1 MSDRPVISLYSVSLP
16 LPAKQTVYR
25 RYLDLLPRMDA
36 VLQRNVVHLKRILA
50 DLGLRANIK
59 QRVKGFESYYAKLLR
74 RARAGGAEGTIFVP
88 DLLGLRLIVPFLE
101 DLKRLEEAV
110 GSVFAVEE
118 IDRKGSSYSSR
129 EFGYDSTHLLLR
141 LEDDEPTPYLELQL
155 RTLLQDA
162 WAEVEHDLVY
172 KTEYSLL
179 DEPLRRKLAAIN
191 ASLTLADTIFQEIR
205 DYQRRLA
212 SELQARRT
220 QFWEGAVDS
229 EVPSASQS
237 DLEELEFLTTGSGTV
252 DAMLLEGLLAHN
264 RHNYDRAVEIYS
276 RILAEEPRESVRSV
290 VLIHRGMA
298 RFASQDHEGA
308 LGDFTD
314 AVTSD
319 PGNARGYFYR
329 GITQRQ
335 LGNRSEALGDL
346 DRSLEIDPYNVEA
359 LRSRGELLLSLGRE
373 EEADDDI
380 RRLREID
387 PSVALGAALSA
398 RRKLPD
404 NN

>member
-1 MSDRPVISLYSVSLP
+1 
-16 LPAKQTVYR
+16 
-25 RYLDLLPRMDA
+25 MDEA
-36 VLQRNVVHLKRILA
+36 LQQNVVHLKRILA

-74 RARAGGAEGTIFVP
+74 RARSGSTNGTILIP

-110 GSVFAVEE
+110 GSSFSVEE
-118 IDRKGSSYSSR
+118 IDRKGSSYSPQ
-129 EFGYDSTHLLLR
+129 EFGYDSTHLLIR
-141 LEDDEPTPYLELQL
+141 LEEEEPTPYLELQL

-172 KTEYSLL
+172 KTDFSLL

-191 ASLTLADTIFQEIR
+191 ASLSLADTIFQEIR

-264 RHNYDRAVEIYS
+264 RHHYDRAVEIYS
-276 RILAEEPRESVRSV
+276 KILAEEPRESVRSV

-298 RFASQDHEGA
+298 QFASEDHTGA
-308 LGDFTD
+308 LSDFTE
-314 AVTSD
+314 AVKSD
-319 PGNARGYFYR
+319 PENARGYFYR
-329 GITQRQ
+329 GVTHRQ
-335 LGNRSEALGDL
+335 LGNPPDALADL

-359 LRSRGELLLSLGRE
+359 LRSRGELLLALGRE
-373 EEADDDI
+373 EAADDDI

-387 PSVALGAALSA
+387 PAIALGAALSA
-398 RRKLPD
+398 RRKVSED
-404 NN
+404 N

>member
-1 MSDRPVISLYSVSLP
+1 MPLP
-16 LPAKQTVYR
+16 LPAKQAVYR
-25 RYLDLLPRMDA
+25 RYLDLLPRMDE
-36 VLQRNVVHLKRILA
+36 VLQQNIVHLKRILA

-74 RARAGGAEGTIFVP
+74 RARSGTAKQSIFIP
-88 DLLGLRLIVPFLE
+88 DLLGLRLVVPFLE
-101 DLKRLEEAV
+101 DLNRLEEAL
-110 GSVFAVEE
+110 GSAFAIEE
-118 IDRKGSSYSSR
+118 IDRKGSTYSSR
-129 EFGYDSTHLLLR
+129 EFGYESTHLLLR

-172 KTEYSLL
+172 KTELSLL

-220 QFWEGAVDS
+220 QFWEGAVDA

-237 DLEELEFLTTGSGTV
+237 DFEEPEFLTTGSGTV

-264 RHNYDRAVEIYS
+264 RHHYDRAVEIYS
-276 RILAEEPRESVRSV
+276 KILAEESKESVRSV

-298 RFASQDHEGA
+298 RFASKDHTRA
-308 LGDFTD
+308 LSDFTD
-314 AVTSD
+314 AVTTD
-319 PGNARGYFYR
+319 PRNARGYFYR
-329 GITQRQ
+329 GITHRQ
-335 LGNRSEALGDL
+335 LGNRSEALADL
-346 DRSLEIDPYNVEA
+346 DRSLGIDPYNVEA
-359 LRSRGELLLSLGRE
+359 LRSRGELLLALGRTD
-373 EEADDDI
+373 EADDDI

-387 PSVALGAALSA
+387 PSIALGAVLSA
-398 RRKLPD
+398 RQESTDD
-404 NN
+404 N

>member
-1 MSDRPVISLYSVSLP
+1 MSLP

-25 RYLDLLPRMDA
+25 RYLDLLPRMDE
-36 VLQRNVVHLKRILA
+36 VLQQNVVHLKRILA

-74 RARAGGAEGTIFVP
+74 RARSGSSKGAIFVP

-110 GSVFAVEE
+110 GSSFSVEE
-118 IDRKGSSYSSR
+118 IDRKGATYSPR
-129 EFGYDSTHLLLR
+129 EFGYESTHLLIR
-141 LEDDEPTPYLELQL
+141 LEEEEPTPYLELQL

-172 KTEYSLL
+172 KTELSLL

-212 SELQARRT
+212 SELGTRRT
-220 QFWEGAVDS
+220 QFWEEAVDS

-264 RHNYDRAVEIYS
+264 RHHYDRAVEIYS
-276 RILAEEPRESVRSV
+276 KILAEEPRESVRSV

-298 RFASQDHEGA
+298 RFASEDHAGA
-308 LGDFTD
+308 LSDFTE

-319 PGNARGYFYR
+319 PENARGYFYR
-329 GITQRQ
+329 GITHRR
-335 LGNRSEALGDL
+335 LGNQSEALADL
-346 DRSLEIDPYNVEA
+346 DRSLGIDPYNVEA
-359 LRSRGELLLSLGRE
+359 LRSRGELFLALGRE
-373 EEADDDI
+373 EAADDDI

-387 PSVALGAALSA
+387 PAIALGAALST
-398 RRKLPD
+398 RRKVAEE
-404 NN
+404 N

>member
-1 MSDRPVISLYSVSLP
+1 
-16 LPAKQTVYR
+16 
-25 RYLDLLPRMDA
+25 MDT
-36 VLQRNVVHLKRILA
+36 VLQQNVVHLKRILA
-50 DLGLRANIK
+50 DLELRANIK

-74 RARAGGAEGTIFVP
+74 RARSGSTNGTIFVP
-88 DLLGLRLIVPFLE
+88 DLLGLRLVVPFLE

-110 GSVFAVEE
+110 GSAFSVEE

-129 EFGYDSTHLLLR
+129 EFGYESTHLLLR
-141 LEDDEPTPYLELQL
+141 LEDDEPTPFLELQL

-212 SELQARRT
+212 SELQVRRT
-220 QFWEGAVDS
+220 HFWEGAVDS

-264 RHNYDRAVEIYS
+264 RQHYDRAVEIYS
-276 RILAEEPRESVRSV
+276 KILAEEPRESVRSV

-298 RFASQDHEGA
+298 RFASQDHSGA
-308 LGDFTD
+308 LGDFTE
-314 AVTSD
+314 AVTAD

-335 LGNRSEALGDL
+335 LGNLSEALGDL
-346 DRSLEIDPYNVEA
+346 DRSLEVDPYNVEA
-359 LRSRGELLLSLGRE
+359 LRNRGELFLALGRE

-398 RRKLPD
+398 RRKLPG